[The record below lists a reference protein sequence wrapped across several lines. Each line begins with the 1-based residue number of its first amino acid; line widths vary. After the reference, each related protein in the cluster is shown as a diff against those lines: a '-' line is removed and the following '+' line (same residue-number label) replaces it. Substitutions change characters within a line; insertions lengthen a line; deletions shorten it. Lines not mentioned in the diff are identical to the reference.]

1 MNNSFDKAI
10 QSMRDALYYAILAAI
25 IELVKPFM
33 EKNPDG
39 IKCSLLYRYI
49 DADLMQSV
57 YRIKRVKVEDG
68 KVFVL
73 ADSDKGETP
82 ADELDYNYEEDWEN
96 ESMDD
101 LSSRPFVDSF
111 WLDYIQSIYHCLKE
125 YDIPKLSS
133 KDHVSQD

>member
-1 MNNSFDKAI
+1 MNNTFDKAI

-39 IKCSLLYRYI
+39 VKCTLLYRYI

-57 YRIKRVKVEDG
+57 YRVKRVKVEDG

-82 ADELDYNYEEDWEN
+82 ADELDYDYEEDWEN

-101 LSSRPFVDSF
+101 LSSPEVVSSF
-111 WLDYIQSIYHCLKE
+111 SLDYVQSIYHCLKD
-125 YDIPKLSS
+125 YDIPRLSR
-133 KDHVSQD
+133 KENL